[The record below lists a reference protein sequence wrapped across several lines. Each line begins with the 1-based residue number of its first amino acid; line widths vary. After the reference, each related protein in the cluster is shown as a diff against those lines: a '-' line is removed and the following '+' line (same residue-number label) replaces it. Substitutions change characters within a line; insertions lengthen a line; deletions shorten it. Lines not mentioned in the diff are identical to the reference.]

1 MDDRKTIKFI
11 RFAIAD
17 LFVAP
22 GVAVALILVKG
33 DGHLR
38 ESCVQWRFLGGDSG
52 MSMKAVKGRSAV
64 AVARV
69 KPALRRRPVLIND
82 SPDNPDGEERHQSR
96 LVGFLSMLGPGLI
109 TGASDDDPAG
119 IITYATAGASL
130 GFAML
135 WTALFTLPLMLAM
148 QFISARIGLVRRD
161 GISGVIK
168 QAYGRNWI
176 IYPAAILVLIAN
188 TVNLGADIGAIAQA
202 IQIDTGIPARWL
214 VLPVTLTIVLTLTFG
229 SFKIISTIFKWLTL
243 PLLAYIGAA
252 FLAHPSGR
260 DVLKYTLIPHVSFTK
275 AYLTTFVAILGTTI
289 TPYLWFWQADLEVE
303 AVKTAQ
309 RASVRTHD
317 VSEDMIRRSI
327 WDISAGICLSNLVFF
342 AIIVATGATLF
353 QSGHHHIASSADA
366 AKALAP
372 AAGGLATLLFTVGII
387 GAGTLA
393 VPVLAGSASY
403 AVGESLGWQ
412 VGIDR
417 PWYRAKAFYAVIVAA
432 SLIGM
437 LINFTNISAVSA
449 LFYSAVINGLI
460 APPLMVIIMLVANNE
475 RVMGRQ
481 VNSRVVNVV
490 GWSATLIMGV
500 AAILMLVTI

>member
-1 MDDRKTIKFI
+1 
-11 RFAIAD
+11 
-17 LFVAP
+17 
-22 GVAVALILVKG
+22 
-33 DGHLR
+33 
-38 ESCVQWRFLGGDSG
+38 
-52 MSMKAVKGRSAV
+52 MKAVRGRNPV

-69 KPALRRRPVLIND
+69 KPALRRRPVLVSD
-82 SPDNPDGEERHQSR
+82 FQDNPDGEKRHQTR
-96 LVGFLSMLGPGLI
+96 FVRFLSMLGPGLI

-119 IITYATAGASL
+119 IITYAMAGASL

-135 WTALFTLPLMLAM
+135 WTALFTIPLMLAM
-148 QFISARIGLVRRD
+148 QFISARIGLVQRN
-161 GISGVIK
+161 GIAGVIK

-176 IYPAAILVLIAN
+176 IYPAAILVLVAN
-188 TVNLGADIGAIAQA
+188 TFNLGADIGAIAQA
-202 IQIDTGIPARWL
+202 IQIDTGIPSRWL
-214 VLPVTLTIVLTLTFG
+214 VLPVTLVIVLTLTFG
-229 SFKIISTIFKWLTL
+229 SYRLISTIFKWLTL

-252 FLAHPSGR
+252 FLAHPSGWE
-260 DVLKYTLIPHVSFTK
+260 VLSHTFIPHISFTK
-275 AYLTTFVAILGTTI
+275 LYLTTFVAILGTTI
-289 TPYLWFWQADLEVE
+289 TPYLWFWQASQEVE
-303 AVKTAQ
+303 ATKTAQ
-309 RASVRTHD
+309 RASVQTQD
-317 VSEDMIRRSI
+317 VSAEMIRRSR
-327 WDISAGICLSNLVFF
+327 WDISSGILLSNLVFF

-387 GAGTLA
+387 GAGMLA

-403 AVGESLGWQ
+403 AVGETLGWQ

-417 PWYRAKAFYAVIVAA
+417 PWYRAKAFYAVIVVA

-437 LINFTNISAVSA
+437 LINFTSISAVSA

-460 APPLMVIIMLVANNE
+460 APPLMVVIMLVANNE

-481 VNSRVVNVV
+481 VNSRIINVV
-490 GWSATLIMGV
+490 GWSATLIMGA

>member
-1 MDDRKTIKFI
+1 
-11 RFAIAD
+11 
-17 LFVAP
+17 
-22 GVAVALILVKG
+22 
-33 DGHLR
+33 
-38 ESCVQWRFLGGDSG
+38 
-52 MSMKAVKGRSAV
+52 MSMKAEKGRGSL

-69 KPALRRRPVLIND
+69 KPAIRRRPVLIKD
-82 SPDNPDGEERHQSR
+82 SQQNPDGENRHQGR

-135 WTALFTLPLMLAM
+135 WTALFTIPLMLAM
-148 QFISARIGLVRRD
+148 QFISARIGLVQRN
-161 GISGVIK
+161 GIAGVIK
-168 QAYGRNWI
+168 QAYGRSWI
-176 IYPAAILVLIAN
+176 IYPSAMLVLVAN

-214 VLPVTLTIVLTLTFG
+214 VIPVTLIIVVTLTFG
-229 SFKIISTIFKWLTL
+229 SYKIISTIFKWLTL
-243 PLLAYIGAA
+243 PLLAYIAAA
-252 FLAHPSGR
+252 FLAHPSGWS
-260 DVLKYTLIPHVSFTK
+260 VLSYTLIPHISFTK

-289 TPYLWFWQADLEVE
+289 TPYLWFWQANLEVE
-303 AVKTAQ
+303 ATKTAQ
-309 RASVRTHD
+309 RASIQSSYD
-317 VSEDMIRRSI
+317 SEAMIRRSI
-327 WDISAGICLSNLVFF
+327 WDISAGIGLSNLVFF
-342 AIIVATGATLF
+342 SIIVATGATLF
-353 QSGHHHIASSADA
+353 QSGHHHISSSADA
-366 AKALAP
+366 AKALSP
-372 AAGGLATLLFTVGII
+372 AAGGLATLLFTIGII
-387 GAGTLA
+387 GAGALA

-437 LINFTNISAVSA
+437 LINFTSISAVSA

-460 APPLMVIIMLVANNE
+460 APPLMVVIMLVANNE

-490 GWSATLIMGV
+490 GWSATVIMGV
-500 AAILMLVTI
+500 AAILMLLTI